1 VLSDDAVTLGSGF
14 TPFLLPL
21 FTALSDPIAYQG
33 EWTEEGLSEWLLG
46 QDVPV
51 FGELTRGDEK
61 ADMYANK
68 FFNSALPKFIAFT
81 EGLDTKQLRSQV

>member
-1 VLSDDAVTLGSGF
+1 MCNDT
-14 TPFLLPL
+14 
-21 FTALSDPIAYQG
+21 SDPVTYQG
-33 EWTEEGLSEWLLG
+33 DWSEEAMSEWLLG

-51 FGELTRGDEK
+51 FGHLTRGDER

-81 EGLDTKQLRSQV
+81 EGIDTKEFRSQVCDVRFCSSGMR